1 MAGVYGL
8 GVSTELTR
16 VLLVEDEPDVRAVVS
31 KIIAEEGYSVDT
43 AEDALDAMGR
53 LGEFDP
59 HLILLD
65 LNLPDI
71 SGMEL
76 LARIRRTSNVPI
88 ILLTGRAG
96 EGDRI
101 DGLRAGADD
110 YVVKPFSAGE
120 LVARIESV
128 LRRTNGV
135 ISASSGTLTFD
146 DLQIGVATRDVHVA
160 GQPVDLTAREFDLLV
175 FLARSPRQV
184 FTREQLLQHVWD
196 SSTEWQDSAT
206 VTEHVRRIR
215 HKLEAEPLQPRW
227 LLTVRGVG
235 YKFEP

>member
-1 MAGVYGL
+1 
-8 GVSTELTR
+8 
-16 VLLVEDEPDVRAVVS
+16 VLLVEDEPDVRSVVT
-31 KIIAEEGYSVDT
+31 KIIAEEGYSVEA
-43 AEDALDAMGR
+43 AEDALDAMAK

-71 SGMEL
+71 GGMEV

-88 ILLTGRAG
+88 ILLTGRSG

-128 LRRTNGV
+128 LRRTSGPATV
-135 ISASSGTLTFD
+135 ASSTLTFD
-146 DLQIGVATRDVHVA
+146 DLHIGVATREIHVGGA
-160 GQPVDLTAREFDLLV
+160 PVDLTAREFDLLV

-206 VTEHVRRIR
+206 VTEHIRRIR
-215 HKLEAEPLQPRW
+215 HKIEAEPDNPRRV
-227 LLTVRGVG
+227 LTVRGVG

>member
-1 MAGVYGL
+1 VYGL
-8 GVSTELTR
+8 AVSTELAR
-16 VLLVEDEPDVRAVVS
+16 VLLVEDEPDVRAVVA
-31 KIIAEEGYSVDT
+31 KILAEEGYSVAT
-43 AEDALDAMGR
+43 AEDALEAMGR
-53 LGEFDP
+53 LGELDP

-71 SGMEL
+71 SGMDL
-76 LARIRRTSNVPI
+76 LARIRRTSNVPV

-128 LRRTNGV
+128 LRRANGAV
-135 ISASSGTLTFD
+135 QVPGAGGTLSFD
-146 DLQIGVATRDVHVA
+146 GLEIGVTTREVHA
-160 GQPVDLTAREFDLLV
+160 GGRRLDLTAREFDLLV

-215 HKLEAEPLQPRW
+215 HKLEAEPDQPRW
-227 LLTVRGVG
+227 VLTVRGVG